1 MKYSKSSGNQGREA
15 LVIHNIGEIKDRGDL
30 VLAMEIIMLLGVL
43 RREEGQDLEDRTRCS
58 VTNVK
63 TQII

>member
-1 MKYSKSSGNQGREA
+1 M
-15 LVIHNIGEIKDRGDL
+15 IHNIGEIKDRGDL